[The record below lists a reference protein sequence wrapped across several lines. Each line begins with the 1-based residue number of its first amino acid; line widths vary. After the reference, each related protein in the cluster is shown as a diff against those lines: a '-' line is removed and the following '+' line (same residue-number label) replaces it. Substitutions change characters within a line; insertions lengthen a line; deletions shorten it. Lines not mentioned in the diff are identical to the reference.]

1 MIQVYSREVYR
12 DASPLQ
18 YRKNVQRSLD
28 ILHTHLPRYSTVLLS
43 DGSLFRRPGSLK
55 KPKPLL
61 GSLKGL

>member
-1 MIQVYSREVYR
+1 MYIRVKMIQVYSREVYR

-43 DGSLFRRPGSLK
+43 DGSLFR
-55 KPKPLL
+55 
-61 GSLKGL
+61 